1 MLDLITGRDRAAGVR
16 STSATVVLVA
26 VAVNAVL
33 GLLLLRASGLA
44 LLLLGALLVVPALAF
59 LGLALVRR
67 PQRGVLLLAAL
78 LPFDGLRALVP
89 FPAGWKEALVL
100 ATLAA
105 TVVAPA
111 EARGR
116 ADRRLPSWA
125 IVAAAL
131 VGLAICSAVLVG
143 GTQGLVGLKVE
154 FFYVLIAVAIWRCP
168 LAAHERDALVSLL
181 MLMGFITAVI
191 GIAQQVAG
199 DARLADLGWEYN
211 DNIRFA
217 GGYLRSF
224 STFNQNFPFALF
236 LMLVVLVGLPC
247 ALQEPRR
254 LRSQLFMLS
263 LPVLLVALV
272 STVTRG
278 AWLGLAVGLGYL
290 GFTRYRLVA
299 VGLAHALVIAVVGL
313 VVVSSYSSAF
323 LSQSS
328 SEERF
333 DLWRQNIADIGRHP
347 MGVGIGAT
355 GSAAEKVQEVE
366 RDDAGEVFEPDNQY
380 FKAAFEFG
388 IIGLWLFVLLL
399 VGTFG
404 ATHAVAGRSTGADAA
419 LASGVAASIL
429 AAAAVSVVA
438 NYFEIFP
445 MDAYF
450 WILLAVVATLDDD

>member
-1 MLDLITGRDRAAGVR
+1 MLGLITDRERIARAR
-16 STSATVVLVA
+16 PASATVVLVA
-26 VAVNAVL
+26 VAVNALL
-33 GLLLLRASGLA
+33 GAALLRGGASA
-44 LLLLGALLVVPALAF
+44 LPILGALLVVPALAL
-59 LGLALVRR
+59 LGFALVAR

-105 TVVAPA
+105 TLVAPA
-111 EARGR
+111 EARGES
-116 ADRRLPSWA
+116 DRRLPAWTV
-125 IVAAAL
+125 VAAAL
-131 VGLAICSAVLVG
+131 VGLAVCSAVLVG

-199 DARLADLGWEYN
+199 DARLADLGWKYN

-224 STFNQNFPFALF
+224 STFNTNFPFALF

-247 ALQEPRR
+247 ALEEPRR
-254 LRSQLFMLS
+254 LRSQLFLLS
-263 LPVLLVALV
+263 LPLLIVALL
-272 STVTRG
+272 TTITRG
-278 AWLGLAVGLGYL
+278 GWLGLAVGLAYL
-290 GFTRYRLVA
+290 GFTRFRQVA
-299 VGLAHALVIAVVGL
+299 VGLAHAAVIAVVGL

-333 DLWRQNIADIGRHP
+333 DLWQQNVAVIAHHP
-347 MGVGIGAT
+347 LGVGIGTT
-355 GSAAEKVQEVE
+355 GSAAEKIQEVE
-366 RDDAGEVFEPDNQY
+366 RQDASDVFEPDNAY
-380 FKAAFEFG
+380 FKAAF
-388 IIGLWLFVLLL
+388 
-399 VGTFG
+399 
-404 ATHAVAGRSTGADAA
+404 
-419 LASGVAASIL
+419 
-429 AAAAVSVVA
+429 
-438 NYFEIFP
+438 
-445 MDAYF
+445 
-450 WILLAVVATLDDD
+450 